1 MRIWYPA
8 NLAMSVR
15 ALPLAHGATGKVP
28 QASSQR
34 LVVVS
39 NRLPVA
45 AARGEDDTWS
55 LLPGSGGLVTAL
67 APALEARGG
76 LWVGWPGLVGENDAE
91 VRSLLESFAARHGY
105 GLVPVSLTQSEHDL
119 FYLGFAN
126 EVLWPLFHDLQSR
139 CTFVPEYWQAFL
151 DVNRKFAVAS
161 GAALQPGDMLW
172 VHDYLLLGVGRF
184 VRELAPEARLGF
196 FLHIPFPPPDI
207 FAKLPWRTEV
217 LQALLA
223 YDLVGFQT
231 VRDRRN
237 FIACLRAM
245 LPEAS
250 ARGRGNA
257 QRVNYQGRRTCS
269 ASFPIGIDSRGFTDL
284 AGRPDIAARA
294 QSLQEAMGV
303 AHLLLG
309 VDRLDYT
316 KGIPFKLEAV
326 RRLLRVRPDLHRR
339 LALVQ
344 ILVPSRSDIP
354 EYLHQKAVVERLVGE
369 INGELGQPG
378 WNPVHYFFRSVD
390 REELVAYYRAASVC
404 LATPLKDG
412 MNLVAKEY
420 CACQVERRGVLV
432 LSEFA
437 GAAVQLGEGALLV
450 NPYDILGVAAA
461 IARACEMPTEER
473 RRRMARLQRNVLTED
488 VYRWV
493 DDFLSHVSS

>member
-1 MRIWYPA
+1 
-8 NLAMSVR
+8 MSVR
-15 ALPLAHGATGKVP
+15 HSRLA
-28 QASSQR
+28 
-34 LVVVS
+34 VVS

-45 AARGEDDTWS
+45 AVRDPHGAWTLR
-55 LLPGSGGLVTAL
+55 PGSGGLVTAM
-67 APALEARGG
+67 APALAARGG
-76 LWVGWPGLVGENDAE
+76 VWVGWPGQVGEGGSE
-91 VRSLLESFAARHGY
+91 VQALLEEFNRREGYSLEPVRLTAA
-105 GLVPVSLTQSEHDL
+105 EHEL

-139 CTFVPEYWQAFL
+139 CTFVPEYWEAFL
-151 DVNRKFAVAS
+151 EVNRKFAAAA
-161 GAALQPGDMLW
+161 GAALRPGEMVW

-217 LQALLA
+217 LRALLA
-223 YDLVGFQT
+223 YDLAGFQT

-237 FIACLRAM
+237 FIACLRAL
-245 LPEAS
+245 LPEAVV
-250 ARGRGNA
+250 RGRGN
-257 QRVNYQGRRTCS
+257 GRYVLSEGRQTR
-269 ASFPIGIDSRGFTDL
+269 AAALPIGIDAGGFAAT
-284 AGRPDIAARA
+284 ARRPEVAARA
-294 QSLQEAMGV
+294 RALREEIGV
-303 AHLLLG
+303 EHLLLG

-326 RRLLRVRPDLHRR
+326 RRLLRARPDLHRR

-344 ILVPSRSDIP
+344 VLVPSRAEIP
-354 EYLHQKAVVERLVGE
+354 EYLRLKAEVERLVGE

-378 WNPVHYFFRSVD
+378 WNPVHYFYRPQS

-420 CACQVERRGVLV
+420 CACQVERGGVLV

-437 GAAVQLGEGALLV
+437 GAAVQLADGALLV

-461 IARACEMPTEER
+461 IGRACEMPLEER

-488 VYRWV
+488 VHGWV
-493 DDFLSHVSS
+493 DTFLTHALSD

>member
-1 MRIWYPA
+1 M
-8 NLAMSVR
+8 LSSSSVLTIR
-15 ALPLAHGATGKVP
+15 GAPEPSLSHGKA
-28 QASSQR
+28 QR

-45 AARGEDDTWS
+45 AARARDGAWA

-67 APALEARGG
+67 APALESRGG
-76 LWVGWPGLVGENDAE
+76 IWVGWPGLIGDDTPGVEP
-91 VRSLLESFAARHGY
+91 LLEDFAERQGY
-105 GLVPVSLTQSEHDL
+105 GLVPVFLTRSEHEL

-151 DVNRKFAVAS
+151 DVNRKFAEAS
-161 GAALQPGDMLW
+161 CAAMRTGDVVW
-172 VHDYLLLGVGRF
+172 IQDYLLVGVGSF
-184 VRELAPEARLGF
+184 LRELSPGARLGF

-207 FAKLPWRTEV
+207 LAKLPWRTEV
-217 LQALLA
+217 LRALLA

-237 FIACLRAM
+237 FVACLRAL
-245 LPEAS
+245 LPEAVI
-250 ARGRGNA
+250 RGRGNER
-257 QRVNYQGRRTCS
+257 RVHMRGQQTR
-269 ASFPIGIDSRGFTDL
+269 AAAFPIGIDAESFSAL
-284 AGRPDIAARA
+284 ARRPDVAARA
-294 QSLQEAMGV
+294 EEIRTEMGV
-303 AHLLLG
+303 EHLLLG

-326 RRLLRVRPDLHRR
+326 RRLLRARPDLHRK

-344 ILVPSRSDIP
+344 ILVPSRSEIP
-354 EYLHQKAVVERLVGE
+354 EYLHQKAEVERLVGE

-378 WNPVHYFFRSVD
+378 WTPIHYFRRAVSRD
-390 REELVAYYRAASVC
+390 ELVAYYRAASVC

-420 CACQVERRGVLV
+420 CACQADRRGILV

-437 GAAVQLGEGALLV
+437 GAAVQLGDGALLV

-461 IARACEMPTEER
+461 VARACEMTLEER
-473 RRRMARLQRNVLTED
+473 KRRMARLQRNVHAEN
-488 VYRWV
+488 VHRWV
-493 DDFLSHVSS
+493 DDFLGHTVED

>member
-1 MRIWYPA
+1 LRRDDSLFADLLVPV
-8 NLAMSVR
+8 SVVT
-15 ALPLAHGATGKVP
+15 P
-28 QASSQR
+28 QR

-45 AARGEDDTWS
+45 AVHDTDDAWS
-55 LLPGSGGLVTAL
+55 LRPGSGGLITAL
-67 APALEARGG
+67 APVLEARGG
-76 LWVGWPGLVGENDAE
+76 VWVGWPGTVGGKISEIRPLLKRFAQQQGYELIPVPLTAAE
-91 VRSLLESFAARHGY
+91 HE
-105 GLVPVSLTQSEHDL
+105 L

-126 EVLWPLFHDLQSR
+126 EVLWPLFHDLQTR

-151 DVNRKFAVAS
+151 DVNQKFAAAAVA
-161 GAALQPGDMLW
+161 AVQPGDMMW
-172 VHDYLLLGVGRF
+172 VHDYLLLGVGRSA
-184 VRELAPEARLGF
+184 RELVPAARLGF

-207 FAKLPWRTEV
+207 FAKLPWRAEV
-217 LQALLA
+217 LRALLA

-245 LPEAS
+245 LPEAV
-250 ARGRGNA
+250 ARGRGNER
-257 QRVNYQGRRTCS
+257 RVHMQGRQTR
-269 ASFPIGIDSRGFTDL
+269 AAAFPIGIDADGFAAL
-284 AGRPDIAARA
+284 ARRPDVAARA
-294 QSLQEAMGV
+294 QSLQAAVGV
-303 AHLLLG
+303 EHLLLG

-326 RRLLRVRPDLHRR
+326 RRLLRARPELHRR

-344 ILVPSRSDIP
+344 LLVPSRSEIP
-354 EYLHQKAVVERLVGE
+354 EYLRLKSEVERLVGE
-369 INGELGQPG
+369 INGELGQPD
-378 WNPVHYFFRSVD
+378 WIPIHYFYRSQE

-437 GAAVQLGEGALLV
+437 GAADQLADGALLV
-450 NPYDILGVAAA
+450 NPYDILGMASA
-461 IARACEMPTEER
+461 ILRACEMPAEER
-473 RRRMARLQRNVLTED
+473 RRRMARLQRNVFTED
-488 VYRWV
+488 VKSWV
-493 DDFLSHVSS
+493 DDFLSHAQG

>member
-1 MRIWYPA
+1 
-8 NLAMSVR
+8 MSR
-15 ALPLAHGATGKVP
+15 
-28 QASSQR
+28 QR

-39 NRLPVA
+39 NRLPIA
-45 AARGEDDTWS
+45 AVRGEGGAWS

-67 APALEARGG
+67 APVLEARGG
-76 LWVGWPGLVGENDAE
+76 LWVGWPGLIGETADE
-91 VRSLLESFAARHGY
+91 VRPLLESFVERHGY
-105 GLVPVSLTQSEHDL
+105 GLVPVSLTRAEHEL

-151 DVNRKFAVAS
+151 DVNRKFAAASVATARS
-161 GAALQPGDMLW
+161 RDMVW

-184 VRELAPEARLGF
+184 VRELMPAARLGF

-217 LQALLA
+217 LRALLA

-237 FIACLRAM
+237 FVACLRAL
-245 LPEAS
+245 LPEA
-250 ARGRGNA
+250 AVRGRGNA
-257 QRVNYQGRRTCS
+257 QRVIFQGRQTRS
-269 ASFPIGIDSRGFTDL
+269 ATFPISIDARGFSDL
-284 AGRPDIAARA
+284 ARRPDVAARA
-294 QSLQEAMGV
+294 QSLQAAMRV
-303 AHLLLG
+303 EHLLLG

-326 RRLLRVRPDLHRR
+326 RRLLRARPDLHRR

-344 ILVPSRSDIP
+344 ILVPSRSEIP
-354 EYLHQKAVVERLVGE
+354 EYLHQKAEVERLVGE

-378 WNPVHYFFRSVD
+378 WTPVRYFYRSVERD
-390 REELVAYYRAASVC
+390 ELVAYYRAASVC

-420 CACQVERRGVLV
+420 CACQAERRGVLV

-437 GAAVQLGEGALLV
+437 GSAVQLGDGALLV

-461 IARACEMPTEER
+461 IAKACEMPIDER
-473 RRRMARLQRNVLTED
+473 KRRMARLQRNVLTED
-488 VYRWV
+488 VHRWG
-493 DDFLSHVSS
+493 STTS